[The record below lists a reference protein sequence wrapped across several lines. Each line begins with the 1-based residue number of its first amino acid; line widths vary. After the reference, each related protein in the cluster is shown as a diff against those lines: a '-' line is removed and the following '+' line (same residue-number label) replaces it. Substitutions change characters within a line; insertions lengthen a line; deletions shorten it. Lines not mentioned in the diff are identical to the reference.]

1 MSLIIQSSVHY
12 EVALEHMKIKLFITS
27 LPNLI
32 QDLGGNPFTH
42 NEKNINHEMQRII
55 SQLTDS
61 CIFGL
66 RKERP
71 HTFFCCISL

>member
-42 NEKNINHEMQRII
+42 NEKILIMRCRE
-55 SQLTDS
+55 
-61 CIFGL
+61 
-66 RKERP
+66 
-71 HTFFCCISL
+71 SLVNLQTVGFLD